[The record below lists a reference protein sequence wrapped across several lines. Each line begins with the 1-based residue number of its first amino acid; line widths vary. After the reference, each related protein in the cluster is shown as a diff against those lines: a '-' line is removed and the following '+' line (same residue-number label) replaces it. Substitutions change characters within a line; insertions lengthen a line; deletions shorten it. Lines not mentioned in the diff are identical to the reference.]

1 MEAGMTMIGNQ
12 ASILIVSAA
21 PDDRTVLFKT
31 LDALEFDAIYT
42 AHDYAQARSLLQ
54 QDLDIDLALLD
65 YRGDEKVIS
74 DFCRELHD
82 LSSKGRVPIIGIR
95 ATDPESTPWHAQR
108 PPEDVVEWITSPVD
122 ASDALARIDAVLG
135 GRGAELDTAMAPI
148 ASQYYYA
155 FEDNF
160 DELIVVDPDSGRVID
175 VNATFVERSGYARVQ
190 VMGGLI
196 EVFDGLKAGPS
207 RDDFLVELVNEGRA
221 SRRGQRI
228 RVDGSTYAVDVHGRV
243 SNDNGRS
250 LHLYTFRKLDDLGL
264 YEQALAILARM
275 SQSSGGELGLNNVV
289 RNVVDWLE
297 LDFVLLSVMLGEGAS
312 GTQTLLAHCQPAAE
326 GNSADPRK
334 EPLLARVNEGEEFI
348 QPSAAW
354 KQLHG
359 DSLLRERKYECV
371 IGLPMRDTRGGI
383 VGSWLLARQQA
394 LKIGTPVMDTL
405 RIITHRLALDL
416 EARRAREEWRM
427 RGLQDALTGLPNRL
441 LFNDRLE
448 SAIKEAGRTGE
459 SFAVMFF
466 DLDRFKKINDS
477 LGHAM
482 GDQVLLGVSKRLRAS
497 VRAPDTVARYAGDEF
512 TLILRHISHRD
523 DVLRVA
529 EKIVRSMEVP
539 LTLPGKLELHITATL
554 GVSFFPDDATT
565 TEELIKCA
573 DEAMYTAKSM
583 GRNTFLAYVASTDE
597 SHPQKYAL
605 EEQLRQA
612 QRNNELR
619 VHYQPQIDTV
629 TEDIIGMEALVRWEH
644 PELGLISPGFFI
656 PLAEETGLIIQMGE
670 WILRAACADARRWN
684 EEFQLQLRL
693 SVNLSPLQLR
703 QPNLVQIVQSALFES
718 GVEPHLL
725 DLEVTESISVKSIT
739 NLQETL
745 QSLRML
751 GCSISIDDFGTG
763 QSSLDYIKRF
773 PADHIKIDQTF
784 VRNIGVDPDDEA
796 IVQAT
801 ISMAHNLNR
810 KVVAEGVE
818 TEHHL
823 EFLREHG
830 CDTLQGYLFSRPLAP
845 AAFKAMLEQRDLLIR
860 ASLIE

>member
-1 MEAGMTMIGNQ
+1 MSTIGNQ
-12 ASILIVSAA
+12 ASILIVSAS

-54 QDLDIDLALLD
+54 QGLDIDLAVLD
-65 YRGDEKVIS
+65 YRSDEKVIS

-82 LSSKGRVPIIGIR
+82 LSSRGKVPIVGIH
-95 ATDPESTPWHAQR
+95 AADHEATPWHAKR

-122 ASDALARIDAVLG
+122 ASDALARIDTILG
-135 GRGAELDTAMAPI
+135 GRGADLDTAVAPV
-148 ASQYYYA
+148 ASQYHFA
-155 FEDNF
+155 FEDSF
-160 DELIVVDPDSGRVID
+160 DELVVADPDSGRIIE
-175 VNATFVERSGYARVQ
+175 VNATFVERSGFARVQ
-190 VMGGLI
+190 VMGSPI
-196 EVFDGLKAGPS
+196 EAFDGLKPGPS
-207 RDDFLVELVNEGRA
+207 RDDFLVELVSDGRA

-228 RVDGSTYAVDVHGRV
+228 RADGSTYAVDVHGRV

-297 LDFVLLSVMLGEGAS
+297 LDFVLLSVMLGEGPS
-312 GTQTLLAHCQPAAE
+312 GTQTLLAHCQPPAE
-326 GNSADPRK
+326 GNGADPRK

-348 QPSAAW
+348 QPNAAW
-354 KQLHG
+354 KQLDG
-359 DSLLRERKYECV
+359 ESFLRERKYECV

-383 VGSWLLARQQA
+383 VGSWLLARQQV
-394 LKIGTPVMDTL
+394 LKVGTPVMDTL

-523 DVLRVA
+523 DVLRIA

-539 LTLPGKLELHITATL
+539 LSLPGKLELHITATL
-554 GVSFFPDDATT
+554 GVSFFPDDANTA
-565 TEELIKCA
+565 EALINCA

-583 GRNTFLAYVASTDE
+583 GRNTFLAYVANTDE

-619 VHYQPQIDTV
+619 LHYQPQIDTV
-629 TEDIIGMEALVRWEH
+629 TEDIVGMEALVRWEH

-703 QPNLVQIVQSALFES
+703 QPNLVQIVESALFES
-718 GVEPHLL
+718 GVAAHLL

-745 QSLRML
+745 QALRML
-751 GCSISIDDFGTG
+751 GCSVSIDDFGTG

-801 ISMAHNLNR
+801 ITMAHNLSR
-810 KVVAEGVE
+810 RVVAEGVE

-830 CDTLQGYLFSRPLAP
+830 CDILQGYLFSRPLAP
-845 AAFKAMLEQRDLLIR
+845 AAFTAMLEQRDLLIR

>member
-1 MEAGMTMIGNQ
+1 MNTVGSQ
-12 ASILIVSAA
+12 ASILIVSAS

-31 LDALEFDAIYT
+31 LDLLEFDAIYT

-54 QDLDIDLALLD
+54 QDLIIDLALLD
-65 YRGDEKVIS
+65 YRSDEKVVS

-82 LSSKGRVPIIGIR
+82 LSHKGRVPIIGIR
-95 ATDPESTPWHAQR
+95 AADPETTPWHAQR
-108 PPEDVVEWITSPVD
+108 PPVDVVEWITSPID
-122 ASDALARIDAVLG
+122 AGDALARIDSVLT
-135 GRGAELDTAMAPI
+135 GRGAEFGTAIAPI
-148 ASQYYYA
+148 ESQYHYA
-155 FEDNF
+155 FEDSF
-160 DELIVVDPDSGRVID
+160 DELLVADPDSGRIVE
-175 VNATFVERSGYARVQ
+175 VNATFVERSGFARVQ
-190 VMGGLI
+190 VMGGPI
-196 EVFDGLKAGPS
+196 DIFDGLKAGPA
-207 RDDFLVELVNEGRA
+207 RDDFLVELVSKGRA
-221 SRRGQRI
+221 SRRGQRT
-228 RVDGSTYAVDVHGRV
+228 RADGSTYAVDVHARV
-243 SNDNGRS
+243 SSDNGRS
-250 LHLYTFRKLDDLGL
+250 VHLYTFRKLDDLDH
-264 YEQALAILARM
+264 YEKALAILARM
-275 SQSSGGELGLNNVV
+275 SQSTGGELGLNNVV

-312 GTQTLLAHCQPAAE
+312 GTQTLLAHCLPPAE
-326 GNSADPRK
+326 GGAADPRK

-348 QPSAAW
+348 RPSGAW
-354 KQLHG
+354 GQLDG
-359 DSLLRERKYECV
+359 TSFLRERQYECV
-371 IGLPMRDTRGGI
+371 IGLPMRDTRGAI
-383 VGSWLLARQQA
+383 VGSWLLARRQA
-394 LKIGTPVMDTL
+394 LVVGTPVMDTL

-482 GDQVLLGVSKRLRAS
+482 GDQVLLGVSRRLRAS

-523 DVLRVA
+523 DVLRIA

-565 TEELIKCA
+565 AEDLIKCA
-573 DEAMYTAKSM
+573 DDAMYTAKSM
-583 GRNTFLAYVASTDE
+583 GRNTYLAYVASADE
-597 SHPQKYAL
+597 AHPQKYAL
-605 EEQLRQA
+605 EEKLRLA

-629 TEDIIGMEALVRWEH
+629 SEDIVGMEALIRWEH

-656 PLAEETGLIIQMGE
+656 PLAEETGLIIPIGE
-670 WILRAACADARRWN
+670 WVLRTACAEARRWN

-703 QPNLVQIVQSALFES
+703 QPNLVQIVESALAES
-718 GVEPHLL
+718 VLEPHLL
-725 DLEVTESISVKSIT
+725 DLEVTESISIKSIP

-745 QSLRML
+745 QAVRLL
-751 GCSISIDDFGTG
+751 GCSVSIDDFGTG

-801 ISMAHNLNR
+801 ITMAHNLNR

-823 EFLREHG
+823 EFLREHD
-830 CDTLQGYLFSRPLAP
+830 CDFLQGYLFCRPLAP
-845 AAFKAMLEQRDLLIR
+845 VAFKAMLEERDLLIR